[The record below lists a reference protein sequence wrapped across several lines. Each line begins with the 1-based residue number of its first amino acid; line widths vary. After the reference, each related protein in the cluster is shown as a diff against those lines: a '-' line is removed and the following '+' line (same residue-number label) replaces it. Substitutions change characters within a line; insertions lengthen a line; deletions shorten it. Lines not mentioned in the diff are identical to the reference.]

1 MTILT
6 CRDDRSRRAR
16 AQSAAGSDD
25 RAVSDI
31 PRRAVVRTARL
42 ATLPIGY
49 AGRATLGV
57 GRRLGGRPAE
67 AVATEVQR
75 RTAEQVFRVLGEL
88 KGGAMKLGQALS
100 VFEAALPDE
109 VAGPYRAA
117 LTKLQ
122 EAAPPLPAATI
133 HKVLAG
139 ELGPDWRELFRSF
152 DDTPVA
158 AASIGQVHRAVWSDG
173 RAVAV
178 KVQYP
183 GAGPAL
189 LSDLTQLGRLA
200 RLFGVLAPGLDV
212 KPLIEELRAR
222 VAEEL
227 DYRLEARWQQA
238 FAEAYRGDPDIVV
251 PWPVAAGDH
260 VLVSEWLEGTPLA
273 DVIAHGEQDRRD
285 RAGQL
290 LCRFLWSGPARAG
303 LLHADPHPGNFRLL
317 SDGRLGVLDFGAVKQ
332 LPDGLPEVIGRLT
345 RLALEAHRAMATAP
359 DHADSLVDARSGA
372 GARSSAEDRAPVDTQ
387 DPADAE
393 DAVTAAILDGL
404 RREGFIPANATI
416 DAHEFLASLGPLL
429 DAVDEDEFTFSR
441 AWLREQAMRLADW
454 RSPAA
459 QLSRQLNL
467 PASYL
472 LIHRVTMA
480 GIGLLCQLEATAGLR
495 PEMERWQPGFAP
507 PGSAAARHAT
517 RANRPGRKLPPTATG
532 QDADTGSGPL
542 LFSPPRPRRQ
552 PRTVKAP
559 RQRGASE
566 PPKSAPGSDA

>member
-1 MTILT
+1 
-6 CRDDRSRRAR
+6 
-16 AQSAAGSDD
+16 
-25 RAVSDI
+25 
-31 PRRAVVRTARL
+31 VVRTARL

-152 DDTPVA
+152 DDSPVA

-173 RAVAV
+173 RSVAV

-238 FAEAYRGDPDIVV
+238 FAEAYRNDPDIVV

-317 SDGRLGVLDFGAVKQ
+317 PDGRLGVLDFGAVKQ

-345 RLALEAHRAMATAP
+345 RLALEAYRAMAAEP
-359 DHADSLVDARSGA
+359 EHADALVYARPGA
-372 GARSSAEDRAPVDTQ
+372 GARSSAADLARADDEAAADAVDAVDDT
-387 DPADAE
+387 ADAAE
-393 DAVTAAILDGL
+393 DALTAAIIDGL
-404 RREGFIPANATI
+404 RREGFIPPNATI
-416 DAHEFLASLGPLL
+416 DAREFLASLGPLL
-429 DAVDEDEFTFSR
+429 DAVDEEEFTFSR

-459 QLSRQLNL
+459 QVSRQLNL

-517 RANRPGRKLPPTATG
+517 RANRPGRRLPPTATG
-532 QDADTGSGPL
+532 QDAGTESGPL
-542 LFSPPRPRRQ
+542 LFSPPRPRRA

-559 RQRGASE
+559 RQRGVSE
-566 PPKSAPGSDA
+566 PPGTARGLNA

>member
-1 MTILT
+1 M
-6 CRDDRSRRAR
+6 
-16 AQSAAGSDD
+16 
-25 RAVSDI
+25 SDI

-133 HKVLAG
+133 HKVLAA
-139 ELGPDWRELFRSF
+139 ELGPDWRALFRSF
-152 DDTPVA
+152 DDSPAA

-173 RAVAV
+173 RSVAV

-189 LSDLTQLGRLA
+189 LSDLTQLGRVA

-238 FAEAYRGDPDIVV
+238 FAEAYRGDPDIVI
-251 PWPVAAGDH
+251 PWPVAAADH
-260 VLVSEWLEGTPLA
+260 VLVSEWLDGTPLA
-273 DVIAHGEQDRRD
+273 DVIAQGEQDRRD
-285 RAGQL
+285 RAGAM

-317 SDGRLGVLDFGAVKQ
+317 ADGRLGVLDFGAVKQ
-332 LPDGLPEVIGRLT
+332 LPDGMPEVIGRLT
-345 RLALEAHRAMATAP
+345 RLALAAHHGAATSPDAAGSVVEADAPAGDEGAAEDKATA
-359 DHADSLVDARSGA
+359 
-372 GARSSAEDRAPVDTQ
+372 
-387 DPADAE
+387 
-393 DAVTAAILDGL
+393 AVLDGL

-429 DAVDEDEFTFSR
+429 DALTEEEFTFSR
-441 AWLREQAMRLADW
+441 AWLREQALRLADW

-459 QLSRQLNL
+459 QVSRQLNL

-472 LIHRVTMA
+472 LIHRVTMS

-495 PEMERWQPGFAP
+495 AEMERWQPGFAP
-507 PGSAAARHAT
+507 PGSTAARHAA
-517 RANRPGRKLPPTATG
+517 RANRPGRKLPLAVAGTRA
-532 QDADTGSGPL
+532 DAEAPEPGPL
-542 LFSPPRPRRQ
+542 LFSPPQPRRA
-552 PRTVKAP
+552 PRTAKAP
-559 RQRGASE
+559 RQREPE
-566 PPKSAPGSDA
+566 PPETSRGLDT

>member
-1 MTILT
+1 
-6 CRDDRSRRAR
+6 
-16 AQSAAGSDD
+16 
-25 RAVSDI
+25 
-31 PRRAVVRTARL
+31 VVRTARL
-42 ATLPIGY
+42 ATLPLGY

-133 HKVLAG
+133 HRVLAAD
-139 ELGPDWRELFRSF
+139 LGPDWRELFRSF
-152 DDTPVA
+152 DDEPVA

-173 RAVAV
+173 RPVAV

-189 LSDLTQLGRLA
+189 LSDLAQLGRLA

-222 VAEEL
+222 IAEEL
-227 DYRLEARWQQA
+227 DYRLEARWQRA
-238 FAEAYRGDPDIVV
+238 FAEAYRGDAEIAV
-251 PWPVAAGDH
+251 PWPLAAADH
-260 VLVSEWLEGTPLA
+260 VLVSEWLDGTPLA
-273 DVIAHGEQDRRD
+273 EVIAGGTQEQRD
-285 RAGQL
+285 RAGLL

-317 SDGRLGVLDFGAVKQ
+317 ADGRLGVLDFGAVKQ

-345 RLALEAHRAMATAP
+345 RLALEARRAVDQAADGETGAGSAQEVGTGFAPDDEATAQ
-359 DHADSLVDARSGA
+359 V
-372 GARSSAEDRAPVDTQ
+372 
-387 DPADAE
+387 
-393 DAVTAAILDGL
+393 LDGL
-404 RREGFIPANATI
+404 RREGFIPPHATV
-416 DAHEFLASLGPLL
+416 DAHDFLDSLGPLL
-429 DAVDEDEFTFSR
+429 DALAEDEFTFSR
-441 AWLREQAMRLADW
+441 GWLREQAMRLADW

-459 QLSRQLNL
+459 QVSRQLNL

-472 LIHRVTMA
+472 LIHRVTMS
-480 GIGLLCQLEATAGLR
+480 GIGLLCQLGATAGLR
-495 PEMERWQPGFAP
+495 AEMERWQPGFAP
-507 PGSAAARHAT
+507 PGSPAARHAA
-517 RANRPGRKLPPTATG
+517 RANRPGRKLPKAVASAEPGAAVT
-532 QDADTGSGPL
+532 GPL
-542 LFSPPRPRRQ
+542 LFGPPPSRQ
-552 PRTVKAP
+552 APRTAKPPPQRAP
-559 RQRGASE
+559 Q
-566 PPKSAPGSDA
+566 PPEVLPEA

>member
-1 MTILT
+1 
-6 CRDDRSRRAR
+6 
-16 AQSAAGSDD
+16 
-25 RAVSDI
+25 
-31 PRRAVVRTARL
+31 VVRTARL
-42 ATLPIGY
+42 ATLPLGY

-122 EAAPPLPAATI
+122 EAAPPLPAPTI
-133 HKVLAG
+133 HRALAAD
-139 ELGPDWRELFRSF
+139 LGPDWRELFRSF
-152 DDTPVA
+152 DDEPVA

-173 RAVAV
+173 RPVAV

-189 LSDLTQLGRLA
+189 LSDLAQLGRLA

-227 DYRLEARWQQA
+227 DYRLEARWQRA
-238 FAEAYRGDPDIVV
+238 FAEAYRGDAEIAV
-251 PWPVAAGDH
+251 PWPLAAADH
-260 VLVSEWLEGTPLA
+260 VLISEWLDGTPLA
-273 DVIAHGEQDRRD
+273 DVIAGGTQEQRD
-285 RAGQL
+285 RAGLL

-317 SDGRLGVLDFGAVKQ
+317 ADGRLGVLDFGAVKQ

-345 RLALEAHRAMATAP
+345 RLALEARHAVDQAADDDDGAVVARDDGAGVARDDEATAQV
-359 DHADSLVDARSGA
+359 L
-372 GARSSAEDRAPVDTQ
+372 E
-387 DPADAE
+387 
-393 DAVTAAILDGL
+393 GL
-404 RREGFIPANATI
+404 RREGFIPPHATV
-416 DAHEFLASLGPLL
+416 DAHDFLDSLGPLL
-429 DAVDEDEFTFSR
+429 DALAEEEFTFSR
-441 AWLREQAMRLADW
+441 GWLREQAMRLADW

-459 QLSRQLNL
+459 QVSRQLNL

-472 LIHRVTMA
+472 LIHRVTMS
-480 GIGLLCQLEATAGLR
+480 GIGLLCQLGATAGLR
-495 PEMERWQPGFAP
+495 AEMERWQPGFAP
-507 PGSAAARHAT
+507 PGSPAARHAA
-517 RANRPGRKLPPTATG
+517 RANRPGRKLPSTAAG
-532 QDADTGSGPL
+532 PAPGAPAPGPL
-542 LFSPPRPRRQ
+542 LFGPPPPRRPA
-552 PRTVKAP
+552 RTARPP
-559 RQRGASE
+559 RQRAAQ
-566 PPKSAPGSDA
+566 PPETLPPELLLPPETQAPESLPDV

>member
-1 MTILT
+1 M
-6 CRDDRSRRAR
+6 
-16 AQSAAGSDD
+16 
-25 RAVSDI
+25 
-31 PRRAVVRTARL
+31 VRTARL
-42 ATLPIGY
+42 ATLPLGY

-122 EAAPPLPAATI
+122 EAAPPLPAPTI
-133 HKVLAG
+133 HRALAAD
-139 ELGPDWRELFRSF
+139 LGPDWRELFRSF
-152 DDTPVA
+152 DDEPVA

-173 RAVAV
+173 RPVAV

-189 LSDLTQLGRLA
+189 LSDLAQLGRLA

-227 DYRLEARWQQA
+227 DYRLEARWQRA
-238 FAEAYRGDPDIVV
+238 FAEAYRGDAEIAV
-251 PWPVAAGDH
+251 PWPLAAADH
-260 VLVSEWLEGTPLA
+260 VLISEWLDGTPLA
-273 DVIAHGEQDRRD
+273 DVIAGGTQEQRD
-285 RAGQL
+285 RAGLL

-317 SDGRLGVLDFGAVKQ
+317 ADGRLGVLDFGAVKQ

-345 RLALEAHRAMATAP
+345 RLALEARHAVDQAADDDDGAVVARDDGAGVARDDEATAQV
-359 DHADSLVDARSGA
+359 L
-372 GARSSAEDRAPVDTQ
+372 E
-387 DPADAE
+387 
-393 DAVTAAILDGL
+393 GL
-404 RREGFIPANATI
+404 RREGFIPPHATV
-416 DAHEFLASLGPLL
+416 DAHDFLDSLGPLL
-429 DAVDEDEFTFSR
+429 DALAEEEFTFSR
-441 AWLREQAMRLADW
+441 GWLREQAMRLADW

-459 QLSRQLNL
+459 QVSRQLNL

-472 LIHRVTMA
+472 LIHRVTMS
-480 GIGLLCQLEATAGLR
+480 GIGLLCQLGATAGLR
-495 PEMERWQPGFAP
+495 AEMERWQPGFAP
-507 PGSAAARHAT
+507 PGSPAARHAA
-517 RANRPGRKLPPTATG
+517 RANRPGRKLPSTAAG
-532 QDADTGSGPL
+532 PAPGAPAPGPL
-542 LFSPPRPRRQ
+542 LFGPPPPRRPA
-552 PRTVKAP
+552 RTARPP
-559 RQRGASE
+559 RQRAAQ
-566 PPKSAPGSDA
+566 PPETLPPELLLPPETQAPESLPDV